1 MKNRNE
7 MEKMLALLTDESA
20 EYSSRLEAYEYLQED
35 CEEMV
40 EPMLE
45 KFYASQGETADML
58 IEVLSEYKG
67 NKAVYMGLV
76 SYLYRGDDVAL
87 YARLLGKYGDESAI
101 EVLKSFADST
111 DLNYNEYMEIRNA
124 VEELGGYFDDKEGD
138 YQEDEFYRYL
148 KGLDEPDDE
157 SRRSPFEDM
166 LNPDRED
173 NEDEEL
179 DEDFD
184 EDFKDFD
191 EDDKEDEDDEDDE
204 DEDDKKNKD
213 HKDDS
218 HKAPNNLDH
227 QKNT

>member
-58 IEVLSEYKG
+58 LEVLSEYKG

-138 YQEDEFYRYL
+138 YQDDEFYRYL

-179 DEDFD
+179 DEEFD
-184 EDFKDFD
+184 E
-191 EDDKEDEDDEDDE
+191 E
-204 DEDDKKNKD
+204 
-213 HKDDS
+213 
-218 HKAPNNLDH
+218 
-227 QKNT
+227 

>member
-1 MKNRNE
+1 MTLMKNRNE

-58 IEVLSEYKG
+58 LEVLSEYKG

-173 NEDEEL
+173 NEDEDFE
-179 DEDFD
+179 EDFD
-184 EDFKDFD
+184 EDFD
-191 EDDKEDEDDEDDE
+191 EE
-204 DEDDKKNKD
+204 
-213 HKDDS
+213 
-218 HKAPNNLDH
+218 
-227 QKNT
+227 